1 MNNSSARNP
10 AVYGGLAPLVFDVL
24 LEDFERGSSDRAQE
38 EAARPEGALMLT
50 EVDRPKVVKDPR
62 GALAFERP
70 DQVTQYYSRRVL
82 QKQMDMVLFAVVLRD
97 LDIVCSGDLLHTGAE
112 KVSLL
117 RSECMP
123 PKLRTE
129 DDVHGQVV
137 NTVACTIKIKIPDT
151 LAHRLN
157 SLLADVAPCVQRMLR
172 NRGESSSKYYPEI
185 PCVISKSLI
194 AKYQRNPKCRTV
206 SSLIIPIC
214 GDKERQI
221 KFEGAGVRIPALFQK
236 EILPLAL
243 IRPCVADERGRR
255 NISAEFFMRGG
266 EWYGAFSYNTP
277 AAPRF
282 QPTGMVGV
290 DRNSVGHVAT
300 MADPQTGKVLHLGF
314 NPARTKAAW
323 RGRKANLQ
331 RQGKKRLLSKIKR
344 KQSRRTKHENHIVSK
359 VIVDY
364 AATHRRAIA
373 IEDLGEVRSKG
384 SRIRSY
390 TERSQW
396 AFNQLLQYILYKA
409 ALRGVEVIQVAP
421 AFSSQE
427 CSRCH
432 RLTKP
437 TGKKFVCSHCGH
449 KDHRDANAAF
459 TLSQRVEPI
468 GGLARDSAG
477 SRSGL
482 LVAPFLGSGGA
493 SLGTA
498 SLTTCL

>member
-1 MNNSSARNP
+1 MFSPINGAELIEC
-10 AVYGGLAPLVFDVL
+10 GG
-24 LEDFERGSSDRAQE
+24 R
-38 EAARPEGALMLT
+38 
-50 EVDRPKVVKDPR
+50 
-62 GALAFERP
+62 ALAFKRSNK
-70 DQVTQYYSRRVL
+70 VAQYYCGRVPN
-82 QKQMDMVLFAVVLRD
+82 QHVDMVLFTVKFDDFAVPFER
-97 LDIVCSGDLLHTGAE
+97 DLLHTGLE

-137 NTVACTIKIKIPDT
+137 NTVACTVKIKIPDT

-157 SLLADVAPCVQRMLR
+157 GLLPVVSASVARMLR
-172 NRGESSSKYYPEI
+172 NRNESSSRYYPELS
-185 PCVISKSLI
+185 CVISKSLI
-194 AKYQRNPKCRTV
+194 AKYQRNRKCCTV
-206 SSLIIPIC
+206 SNVVIPIC

-221 KFEGAGVRIPALFQK
+221 KIEGNGVRIPALFQK
-236 EILPLAL
+236 EILPLAF
-243 IRPCVADERGRR
+243 IHPCVADERGRR
-255 NISAEFFMRGG
+255 NVSAEFFMRGG

-277 AAPRF
+277 AAPQF

-314 NPARTKAAW
+314 NPAPTKAAW
-323 RGRKANLQ
+323 RGRKKHLQ
-331 RQGKKRLLSKIKR
+331 RQGKNRLLCKIKR

-384 SRIRSY
+384 SKIRSY

-396 AFNQLLQYILYKA
+396 AFFQLLQYILYKA
-409 ALRGVEVIQVAP
+409 ALRGVEVIQVHP
-421 AFSSQE
+421 AYSSQE

-432 RLTKP
+432 GLTKP

-459 TLSQRVEPI
+459 TLSSRVEPI

-477 SRSGL
+477 SRSAL
-482 LVAPFLGSGGA
+482 LVEPFLGSIGGHRA
-493 SLGTA
+493 GEA
-498 SLTTCL
+498 ATCQ